1 MHHVDEM
8 DLKRDFEQVLPLIDR
23 GESVMITRDGKDFM
37 RPDPASSSAPRG
49 GATVSN
55 AR

>member
-37 RPDPASSSAPRG
+37 RLDPVSSAPRG

-55 AR
+55 AW